1 MAGALEARLS
11 RLEARSDQAP
21 KKFIVVGGEA
31 ERDALVQAGR
41 VSADVTV
48 IITGVPRTRATS

>member
-1 MAGALEARLS
+1 LEARLS

-31 ERDALVQAGR
+31 ERDALARARGIPR
-41 VSADVTV
+41 DTTV
-48 IITGVPRTRATS
+48 IITGVPRANRRI